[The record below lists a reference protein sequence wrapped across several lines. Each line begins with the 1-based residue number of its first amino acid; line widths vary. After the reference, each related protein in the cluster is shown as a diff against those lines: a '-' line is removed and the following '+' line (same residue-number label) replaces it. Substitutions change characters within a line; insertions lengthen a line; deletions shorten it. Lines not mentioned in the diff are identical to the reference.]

1 MKTLF
6 STLVFA
12 LAILIVVP
20 GFAQSEKEIK
30 KDLKKKAMKDAR
42 KEAKKLKKDGFK
54 VAPGQLPMDKQIEDT
69 WIKRSETDDKGNKKW
84 FVADAR
90 ALGETHTAA
99 KMQANEVARENLAG
113 QISTEV
119 KGRIKTSIANHQL
132 DAEEAESLTQ
142 SIATFQSVIGTKI
155 GRTTILFEADR
166 AVGTNDEVFIT
177 IGYSYADAVKLA
189 KDIIRE
195 DLQKQTKIQEE
206 KLDKILDF

>member
-1 MKTLF
+1 MKKLF
-6 STLVFA
+6 STLILA
-12 LAILIVVP
+12 LAILFVVP
-20 GFAQSEKEIK
+20 TFAQSEKEIK

-166 AVGTNDEVFIT
+166 SVGTNDEVFIT
-177 IGYSYADAVKLA
+177 IGYSYGDAVNLA